1 MKNKLVVATFFL
13 IAGLV
18 AGNNIYNKIDLDIL
32 ETFKEEN
39 NYYLLQEGIYDTKES
54 MQSETRDINP
64 KIYEEKNNKYYVYV
78 GISSNL
84 ENAQKIEKIYT
95 DNGIDITVKKIKIND
110 EEFINNITQFD
121 ILISNTNNTDEI
133 LTIEEVVLSSYSKK
147 ILG

>member
-13 IAGLV
+13 ITGLV

>member
-13 IAGLV
+13 ITGLV

-95 DNGIDITVKKIKIND
+95 DNGTDITVKKIKIND

>member
-13 IAGLV
+13 ITGLV

-95 DNGIDITVKKIKIND
+95 DNGTDITVKKIKIND

-147 ILG
+147 IL